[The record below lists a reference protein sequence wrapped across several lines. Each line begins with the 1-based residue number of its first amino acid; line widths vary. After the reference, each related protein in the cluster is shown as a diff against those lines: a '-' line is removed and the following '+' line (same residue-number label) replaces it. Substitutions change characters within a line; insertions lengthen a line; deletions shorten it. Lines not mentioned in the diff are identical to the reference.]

1 MIFLGLEN
9 IIKVYL
15 HEDKVISEK
24 KKKLVKIK
32 VVILLS
38 YDPAIHSLVRS

>member
-15 HEDKVISEK
+15 HEDKVISG